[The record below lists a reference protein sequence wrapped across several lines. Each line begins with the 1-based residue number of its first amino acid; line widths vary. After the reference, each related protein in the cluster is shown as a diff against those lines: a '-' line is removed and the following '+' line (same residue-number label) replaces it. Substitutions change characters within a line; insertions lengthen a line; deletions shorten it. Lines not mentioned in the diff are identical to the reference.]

1 MFKSIY
7 KPKAS
12 GRISGIFFILLA
24 WLGLSPVAYSG
35 DTLSSILSE
44 KKITVGYIPYDELTH
59 RDLATG
65 KIEGF
70 FPEILEAIVTEA
82 GIKPENITYV
92 ATDWANFAV
101 GLQAKKYDLS
111 IAGTFKTIPRATAA
125 AFTRPIFYL
134 GNSAVIRKGDTRF
147 KGIKDVM
154 QLDRPDLTIAVV
166 SGEQSHGFVKS
177 FFRKAKIKVIKSAD
191 LTTALLEVAS
201 KRADVALSDHYV
213 VKSYVSKHPEMA
225 DLFAKNPWN
234 IQPIAWAVRSD
245 DQELLNFLNSAI
257 DYLESTGKLKEIMAK
272 QQYATVPFLVR
283 DAAVHP
289 LD

>member
-147 KGIKDVM
+147 KGIKDIM

-213 VKSYVSKHPEMA
+213 VKSYVSKHPEMV
-225 DLFAKNPWN
+225 DLFAKNPWD

-272 QQYATVPFLVR
+272 QQYAAVPFLVR